1 MLRKPLPQAL
11 PAESKNIFLR
21 DDCSMIARDGTPST
35 SMMHASCS
43 ASFSPGKSGYLHG
56 RKMVQGLASKAKSP
70 EPLRLNARECAW
82 MDARMRWGVC
92 EGAHLPGIKLCE
104 DAAEGPNVD
113 AHVVREAED
122 HLRDAPNGATASVS

>member
-1 MLRKPLPQAL
+1 MTASASCRASLAKSLAGLRRSPAVCSAMRGDRPLATPTGICARVRLRILCQPQCSAKPLPQAL

-56 RKMVQGLASKAKSP
+56 RV
-70 EPLRLNARECAW
+70 
-82 MDARMRWGVC
+82 
-92 EGAHLPGIKLCE
+92 
-104 DAAEGPNVD
+104 
-113 AHVVREAED
+113 
-122 HLRDAPNGATASVS
+122 T

>member
-1 MLRKPLPQAL
+1 
-11 PAESKNIFLR
+11 
-21 DDCSMIARDGTPST
+21 
-35 SMMHASCS
+35 
-43 ASFSPGKSGYLHG
+43 
-56 RKMVQGLASKAKSP
+56 
-70 EPLRLNARECAW
+70 

-122 HLRDAPNGATASVS
+122 HLRDAFPETVHRLGLLLSR